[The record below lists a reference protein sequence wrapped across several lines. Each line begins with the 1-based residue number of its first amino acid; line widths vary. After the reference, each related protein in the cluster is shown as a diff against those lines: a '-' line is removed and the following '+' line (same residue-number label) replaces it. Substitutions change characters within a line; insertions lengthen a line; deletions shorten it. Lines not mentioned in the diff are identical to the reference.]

1 MDRFAGEGDEVP
13 ASVIPSVKRCA
24 VSLIRGLAALGAV
37 FAAGPVF
44 ATELFNNGDTT
55 VRWDNTLRYSGG
67 LRIEGADP
75 ALLADP
81 NGDDG
86 DRSFHT
92 GFMSNRFDLTSEIG
106 ISAGNFGAEISG
118 TGWYDTVYNQHNDN
132 DSPATFNPR
141 STINTEFPAAVRDLH
156 GRNAE
161 LLNAFVYGNVDLAGV
176 PLSLRLG
183 RHTLIWGESLF
194 FAENGV
200 AAGQAPVDATRAASL
215 PYARAS
221 DVYLPVW
228 QVSASAQPTSNVAFG
243 FYYQFEWRKS
253 RFPGSGSYFSVAD
266 FADTGGERIIISP
279 TQSLVRARDVTPT
292 SAQFGAAVHINTDA
306 VDLGFYAS
314 RFNAKYPTLF
324 IRSGNYTG
332 GSAMAMA
339 AADVERPQAYGV
351 PSGTGTGG
359 AYKINAPPGAYTGT
373 GTVGAYYLVYPDAI
387 EVYGISASSYVGDS
401 SLAGEISTRRNMP
414 LVSRPRIVPI
424 GTAAD
429 GGINAPF
436 AVGDTLHAQVSTIT
450 TFAPSKLWDGA
461 NLSAEIAAN
470 RVLTVTRNPTARDLT
485 RNTFAAAVRG
495 VFEPQY
501 FNVFPGADISL
512 PLGFGYGLI
521 GNSAVDGAQNAK
533 AGDVE
538 FGVRMLYRAVWE
550 ASLTLTHYIGAP
562 ARQPFSDR
570 DYLSFSIRRT
580 F

>member
-1 MDRFAGEGDEVP
+1 MP
-13 ASVIPSVKRCA
+13 ANVIPSMKWRA
-24 VSLIRGLAALGAV
+24 VVSVLGPALLGFG
-37 FAAGPVF
+37 FAPRPAL
-44 ATELFNNGDTT
+44 ATELFNNGGTT
-55 VRWDNTLRYSGG
+55 IRWDNTLRYSAD

-75 ALLADP
+75 RLLGDP
-81 NGDDG
+81 NADDG
-86 DRSFHT
+86 DRNFYP
-92 GFMSNRFDLTSEIG
+92 GFISNRFDVTSELG
-106 ISAGNFGAEISG
+106 ISAGNFGAEFSG
-118 TGWYDTVYNQHNDN
+118 TGWYDTIYNQHNDN

-141 STINTEFPAAVRDLH
+141 STANNEFTAAVRDLH

-161 LLNAFVYGNVDLAGV
+161 LLNAFVYGTADVASV
-176 PLSLRLG
+176 PVSVRLG
-183 RHTLIWGESLF
+183 RHTLVWGESLF

-228 QVSASAQPTSNVAFG
+228 QVSASAQATSNIAIG

-279 TQSLVRARDVTPT
+279 TQFLVRARDFNPT
-292 SAQFGAAVHINTDA
+292 SAQFGGAVHINTDF

-314 RFNAKYPTLF
+314 RFNAKYPELF
-324 IRSGNYTG
+324 IRSAAYTG
-332 GSAMAMA
+332 GA
-339 AADVERPQAYGV
+339 ATADAPDFERSQAYGV

-359 AYKINAPPGAYTGT
+359 TYKINAPAGAYTGT

-387 EVYGISASSYVGDS
+387 QVYGASASSYIGDS
-401 SLAGEISTRRNMP
+401 SVAGEISARRNMP
-414 LVSRPRIVPI
+414 LVSRPRIVPA
-424 GTAAD
+424 GVPAD
-429 GGINAPF
+429 GGANAPF
-436 AVGDTLHAQVSTIT
+436 AVGDTLHAQVSAIT
-450 TFAPSKLWDGA
+450 TFAPSKFWDGA

-470 RVLTVTRNPTARDLT
+470 RVLNVTRNRTARDLS
-485 RNTFAAAVRG
+485 RNTFAAAARG

-512 PLGFGYGLI
+512 PIGFGYGLV

-533 AGDVE
+533 AGDAE

-550 ASLTLTHYIGAP
+550 ASLTLTRYFGAP
-562 ARQPFSDR
+562 ARQSFADR
-570 DYLSFSIRRT
+570 HYVSFSIRRT